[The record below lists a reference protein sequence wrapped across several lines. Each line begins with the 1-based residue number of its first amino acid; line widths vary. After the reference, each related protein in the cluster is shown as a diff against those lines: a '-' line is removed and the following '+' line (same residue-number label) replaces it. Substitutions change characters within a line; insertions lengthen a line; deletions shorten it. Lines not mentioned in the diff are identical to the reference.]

1 MSHVLSIVRMS
12 IVAAVC
18 LCALPLFAVAAPAS
32 GPLPAASPALE
43 AAPAV
48 APAAAPAPAPEQ
60 KEVAAPAPAPRFRI
74 GVVDIVRVGKESE
87 EGKAIQVKLM
97 ERLDK
102 FKAQLAAKQKQLEK
116 QKAAIEAKL
125 SSLLPEQRA
134 AKGREFEKK
143 VEAFRKQAQSG
154 EKELMKVQEEMT
166 TKLLK
171 KIEQASAAYGTKAG
185 FDAIVVKKDLLFQSG
200 SVESVDVTEE
210 LIKQVNAT
218 KEGN

>member
-1 MSHVLSIVRMS
+1 MSHMLSFVRIS
-12 IVAAVC
+12 VAAAC
-18 LCALPLFAVAAPAS
+18 LSALPLLAVAAPAS
-32 GPLPAASPALE
+32 GPLPAASPAAE
-43 AAPAV
+43 VAPAV
-48 APAAAPAPAPEQ
+48 APAVTPAPATEL
-60 KEVAAPAPAPRFRI
+60 KEVVTPAPAPRFRI

-171 KIEQASAAYGTKAG
+171 KIEQAAAAYGTKAG
-185 FDAIVVKKDLLFQSG
+185 YAAIVVKKDLLYQSG

-210 LIKQVNAT
+210 LIGQVNGI

>member
-1 MSHVLSIVRMS
+1 MSHILSFVRISIVS
-12 IVAAVC
+12 AAC
-18 LCALPLFAVAAPAS
+18 LCALPLLAVAETAS
-32 GPLPAASPALE
+32 TP
-43 AAPAV
+43 V
-48 APAAAPAPAPEQ
+48 PAAAPAAEAAPALVPAPVPEQ
-60 KEVAAPAPAPRFRI
+60 KEVVTPKPVPQIRI

-125 SSLLPEQRA
+125 PSMLPEQRA
-134 AKGREFEKK
+134 AKGKEFEKK

-154 EKELMKVQEEMT
+154 EKELMAVQDELT

-171 KIEQASAAYGTKAG
+171 KIEQAAAAYGTKAG
-185 FDAIVVKKDLLFQSG
+185 YAAIVVKKDLLFQSG

-210 LIKQVNAT
+210 LIGEMNAPKVNP
-218 KEGN
+218 